1 MQIPGRPRFGNVTVD
16 RIPEKDQQKN
26 VKFIY
31 FLKKNYPLI
40 ALFFACFF
48 NRLKYVMKFENLI
61 RCQYSLPGA
70 ENNLPRRISQMVDR
84 GFQSALQKTT
94 KFYPYFTIG
103 QTGRF
108 GN

>member
-1 MQIPGRPRFGNVTVD
+1 
-16 RIPEKDQQKN
+16 
-26 VKFIY
+26 
-31 FLKKNYPLI
+31 
-40 ALFFACFF
+40 
-48 NRLKYVMKFENLI
+48 MKLENLI

-84 GFQSALQKTT
+84 GFQSVLQKTT

-108 GN
+108 SN